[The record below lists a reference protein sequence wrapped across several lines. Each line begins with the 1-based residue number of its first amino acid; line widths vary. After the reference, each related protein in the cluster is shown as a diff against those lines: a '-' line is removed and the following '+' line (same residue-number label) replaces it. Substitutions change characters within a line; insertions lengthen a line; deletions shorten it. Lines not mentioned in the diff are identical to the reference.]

1 MVVFYSLLFEMP
13 MRSIQQVNSEKLC
26 LLTTIKGQFI
36 YFVLYK
42 WNNNKPVVIG
52 SLTAKSRLKT
62 CGMWQMETVAAEK
75 NYGPLMYDL
84 ILSYTEQP
92 LMADPTSVKPA
103 AKAVWHHMFED
114 ELKYV
119 MVKKTNP
126 NDCISFVK
134 DSGLMAEYGVKIK
147 QPIDYSVLQ
156 KNHKQIL
163 AKILGNK
170 QLTEQEFIDLLIKKG
185 NQYFEM
191 RYV

>member
-26 LLTTIKGQFI
+26 LLITTKGQFI

-52 SLTAKSRLKT
+52 SLTAKSKLKT

-103 AKAVWHHMFED
+103 AKAVWNHMFED
-114 ELKYV
+114 ESKYV

-126 NDCISFVK
+126 NDCTSFIK
-134 DSGLMAEYGVKIK
+134 DSGLMARYGIKIK
-147 QPIDYSVLQ
+147 QPVDYSILQ
-156 KNHKQIL
+156 KNHKQVL
-163 AKILGNK
+163 AKVLADKVLG
-170 QLTEQEFIDLLIKKG
+170 EQEFINLLIKKG
-185 NQYFEM
+185 DQYFEM
-191 RYV
+191 RHV

>member
-26 LLTTIKGQFI
+26 LLITTKGQFI

-52 SLTAKSRLKT
+52 SLTAKSKLKT

-103 AKAVWHHMFED
+103 AKAVWNHMFED
-114 ELKYV
+114 ESKYV
-119 MVKKTNP
+119 MFKKTNP
-126 NDCISFVK
+126 NDCTSFIK
-134 DSGLMAEYGVKIK
+134 DSGLMAGYGIKIK
-147 QPIDYSVLQ
+147 QPVDYSVLQ
-156 KNHKQIL
+156 KNHKQVL
-163 AKILGNK
+163 AKVLTDKVLG
-170 QLTEQEFIDLLIKKG
+170 EQEFINLLIKKG
-185 NQYFEM
+185 DQYFEM
-191 RYV
+191 RHV

>member
-1 MVVFYSLLFEMP
+1 MP

-26 LLTTIKGQFI
+26 LLITTKGQFI

-52 SLTAKSRLKT
+52 SLTAKSKLKT

-103 AKAVWHHMFED
+103 AKAVWNHMFED
-114 ELKYV
+114 ESKYV

-126 NDCISFVK
+126 NDCTSFIK
-134 DSGLMAEYGVKIK
+134 DSGLMARYGIKIK
-147 QPIDYSVLQ
+147 QPVDYSILQ
-156 KNHKQIL
+156 KNHKQVL
-163 AKILGNK
+163 AKVLADKVLG
-170 QLTEQEFIDLLIKKG
+170 EQEFINLLIKKG
-185 NQYFEM
+185 DQYFEM
-191 RYV
+191 RHV